1 MYLGRNGKLYTYG
14 ILEMDLW
21 VLQGLRDMDKVEVN
35 INGEWT
41 EVWFR
46 NESGRCWLESRN
58 EAGEVIASGYDL
70 ERMPVRI

>member
-35 INGEWT
+35 IDVEWT
-41 EVWFR
+41 EARFR

-58 EAGEVIASGYDL
+58 EAGKVIASGCDL

>member
-35 INGEWT
+35 IDGEWT
-41 EVWFR
+41 DVRFR
-46 NESGRCWLESRN
+46 NESGRCWIESRN
-58 EAGEVIASGYDL
+58 ESAEVIASGYDL
-70 ERMPVRI
+70 EGIPVRI

>member
-1 MYLGRNGKLYTYG
+1 MYLGLNGRLYTYG

-21 VLQGLRDMDKVEVN
+21 VLQGLRDRDKVEVN

-46 NESGRCWLESRN
+46 NESGRCWIEDRN
-58 EAGEVIASGYDL
+58 ESGEVVASGYDL
-70 ERMPVRI
+70 EGIPVRI